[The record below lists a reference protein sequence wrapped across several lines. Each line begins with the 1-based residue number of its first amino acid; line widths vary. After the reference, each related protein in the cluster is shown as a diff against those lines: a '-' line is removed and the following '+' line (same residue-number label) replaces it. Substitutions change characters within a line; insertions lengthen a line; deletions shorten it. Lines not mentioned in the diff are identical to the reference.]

1 MVHLSAISFA
11 KRSFAKPTVNI
22 ATSTIKGAR
31 RTTETTVAP
40 KRKPLKNLQHSPAQS
55 SGGDITVRPSPLKIG
70 TDFEN
75 RALNFL
81 RDTLSMSL
89 GRIGGPS
96 DGGVDLQGWWWLPP
110 LQGLPVSE
118 ENSVDSLPTKVTDL
132 GRSIADA
139 GRRRL
144 RVLAQCKAES
154 KPLGPHYIREME
166 GVLYGY
172 LVSLPQKSSR
182 RRVALGASA
191 SGFRTFQPSQ
201 LHPTIGMVVSQSA
214 FTKSSINRVMASSVP
229 LLLMHL
235 PPLDRT
241 ESSAGERA
249 DMYAAS
255 LQWNPALGSEGG
267 LLGGNLEIRWE
278 RESTGEAE
286 RGRPFMYWK
295 GKRLENWIP
304 QDTLLVPA

>member
-1 MVHLSAISFA
+1 MHVSTICFA
-11 KRSFAKPTVNI
+11 KRTVNI
-22 ATSTIKGAR
+22 AALKVKGAR
-31 RTTETTVAP
+31 RTTKPIMEP
-40 KRKPLKNLQHSPAQS
+40 KRKPFNVQPSLVQSP
-55 SGGDITVRPSPLKIG
+55 GDGTTVRPSPLKIG

-75 RALNFL
+75 RALRFL
-81 RDTLSMSL
+81 KDTFSMSL

-96 DGGVDLQGWWWLPP
+96 DGGIDLQGWWWLPP

-118 ENSVDSLPTKVTDL
+118 DHSAASMPIKVTDL

-139 GRRRL
+139 GRRRV

-172 LVSLPQKSSR
+172 IVSLSQRSSR
-182 RRVALGASA
+182 HGVVLDASTI
-191 SGFRTFQPSQ
+191 GIRPSQ
-201 LHPTIGMVVSQSA
+201 LAQLYPTIGMVVSQSA
-214 FTKSSINRVMASSVP
+214 FTKSSIHRAMASSVP
-229 LLLMHL
+229 FLLMHL
-235 PPLDRT
+235 PPLGGT
-241 ESSAGERA
+241 EISGGERA
-249 DMYAAS
+249 DVHAAS
-255 LQWNPALGSEGG
+255 LQWNPALGSESG

-286 RGRPFMYWK
+286 GGRPFMYWK

-304 QDTLLVPA
+304 QNTPLVPA

>member
-1 MVHLSAISFA
+1 
-11 KRSFAKPTVNI
+11 
-22 ATSTIKGAR
+22 
-31 RTTETTVAP
+31 
-40 KRKPLKNLQHSPAQS
+40 
-55 SGGDITVRPSPLKIG
+55 
-70 TDFEN
+70 
-75 RALNFL
+75 
-81 RDTLSMSL
+81 MSL
-89 GRIGGPS
+89 SRIGGPS
-96 DGGVDLQGWWWLPP
+96 DGGIDLQGWWWLPP

-118 ENSVDSLPTKVTDL
+118 EHSVDSIPIKVTDL

-172 LVSLPQKSSR
+172 LVSLSQRSSCR
-182 RRVALGASA
+182 GVVLDTGTIGIS
-191 SGFRTFQPSQ
+191 TFQPSQ
-201 LHPTIGMVVSQSA
+201 LYPTIGMVVSQSA

-229 LLLMHL
+229 FLLMHL
-235 PPLDRT
+235 PPLDET
-241 ESSAGERA
+241 ERSAEERA

-286 RGRPFMYWK
+286 RGRPVMYWK

-304 QDTLLVPA
+304 RDTMLIPT

>member
-1 MVHLSAISFA
+1 
-11 KRSFAKPTVNI
+11 
-22 ATSTIKGAR
+22 
-31 RTTETTVAP
+31 
-40 KRKPLKNLQHSPAQS
+40 
-55 SGGDITVRPSPLKIG
+55 
-70 TDFEN
+70 
-75 RALNFL
+75 
-81 RDTLSMSL
+81 MSL

-96 DGGVDLQGWWWLPP
+96 DGGIDLQGWWWLPP

-118 ENSVDSLPTKVTDL
+118 DHSVASMPTKVTDL
-132 GRSIADA
+132 GRSIADV
-139 GRRRL
+139 GRRRV

-172 LVSLPQKSSR
+172 LVSLSQRSSCR
-182 RRVALGASA
+182 GVDLDADAMGIS
-191 SGFRTFQPSQ
+191 SSQPSQ
-201 LHPTIGMVVSQSA
+201 VYPTIGMVVSQST
-214 FTKSSINRVMASSVP
+214 FTKSSIHRVMASSVP

-235 PPLDRT
+235 PPLGGT
-241 ESSAGERA
+241 ERSAGERA

-278 RESTGEAE
+278 RELKGEAE
-286 RGRPFMYWK
+286 GGRPVLYWK